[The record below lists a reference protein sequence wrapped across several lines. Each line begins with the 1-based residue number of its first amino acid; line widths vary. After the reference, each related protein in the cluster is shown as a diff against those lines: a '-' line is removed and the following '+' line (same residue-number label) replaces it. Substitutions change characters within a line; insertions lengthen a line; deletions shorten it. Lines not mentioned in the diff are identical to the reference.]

1 MPYCS
6 LTKASIYYEVIG
18 DGIPII
24 MIHGFGVDHR
34 LMKGCMEPI
43 FRKRSGFKRIY
54 FDLPGMGKTKDYHQV
69 ENAGDILETVLD
81 LIRMVI
87 PDQPYLL
94 MGESYG
100 GYLARGLVAVQRE
113 RIMGIGLL
121 CPVIIPEKEK
131 RTLPAHTILYE
142 DDQLMEQLPVQ
153 EKEAFRSESVVLN
166 KKNWVRYRDEVYAGI
181 ICADNNFLAKI
192 EQHYGLSTK
201 LDEDGFDKPSTFILG
216 KQDAVVGYKDAFQI
230 LDRYQKASYNV
241 LEQAGHYLQIEQA
254 DLFQKLVNEWLDRVS
269 NNCRM

>member
-6 LTKASIYYEVIG
+6 VTKASIYYEMIG

-43 FRKRSGFKRIY
+43 FLERSGFKRIY
-54 FDLPGMGKTKDYHQV
+54 FDLPGMGKTKEYHQV
-69 ENAGDILETVLD
+69 ENADDMLETVLD
-81 LIRMVI
+81 FIQKII
-87 PDQPYLL
+87 PNQPYLL

-100 GYLARGLVAVQRE
+100 GYLARGIVDAQRE
-113 RIMGIGLL
+113 LVHGLCLL
-121 CPVIIPEKEK
+121 CPVIIPEKGE

-142 DDQLMEQLPVQ
+142 DDGLLSKLTPR
-153 EKEAFRSESVVLN
+153 EKEAFRSENVVLN

-181 ICADNNFLAKI
+181 ICADNDFLAKI

-201 LDEDGFDKPSTFILG
+201 LDEDSFDKASTFILG

-241 LEQAGHYLQIEQA
+241 LEQAGHYVQIEQA
-254 DLFQKLVNEWLDRVS
+254 DLFQKLVNEWLNRAI
-269 NNCRM
+269 ME